1 MMKNFVLVFL
11 VYLSV
16 ASCNESLND
25 IDKNVVSATFLEQSE
40 SNLILKQKFS
50 SALVKV
56 LGQNEEVR
64 SLIKEEAL
72 KQIDF
77 DYDVLYCLIKDKQ
90 LKNGVTLEEYLE
102 KYLTSDELK
111 CIHKQLPTLTL
122 FVPTLPE
129 NSFSV
134 HSWNTIDELPAVA
147 VKVSDNNDVKIYYG
161 NGETE
166 VFPADI
172 IPGFPVVVV
181 KENERIVR
189 IGEILS
195 KTVSENIE
203 ETNLIFVDEIF
214 NNLHG
219 KDLVNTKTRAN
230 RPDRPVPLPKVDN
243 PEDYLPANMKKT
255 YEAYKIYKNTTG
267 WQRDYIYYGITPTTD
282 KGPFDYNM
290 KEFLVGFELMGDA
303 LGFYRKIADQDGDP
317 KSSIPIGG
325 VLPANSSIIT
335 WTEGEYEFKVT
346 TYVGSKSTIGTE
358 YKSFFRLKP
367 DQLFRAEVERVISRP
382 GMPGYTVYKLV
393 GLKSKRVDLDLPLFE
408 WDLENYGATIK
419 IAIEEVD
426 GQETEVNSISSSIEF
441 ATNFGFDASFGE
453 KVKFGVKFGST
464 IKEVLNVSNT
474 ITKTLGG
481 DELGEVII
489 NFADPV
495 VISDEFRYHYKP
507 RTNPRQLLIIQ
518 NLLLILNIIQ
528 GGIDC
533 IYHQRKLI
541 YKLYEGVSK
550 FKFDGYEL
558 TI

>member
-56 LGQNEEVR
+56 LGKNEEVR

-189 IGEILS
+189 NGEILS

-507 RTNPRQLLIIQ
+507 RTNPREQAVVDYTEPTFNSKYYTGWYRLYISPKKT
-518 NLLLILNIIQ
+518 NL
-528 GGIDC
+528 
-533 IYHQRKLI
+533 
-541 YKLYEGVSK
+541 
-550 FKFDGYEL
+550 
-558 TI
+558 

>member
-189 IGEILS
+189 NGEILS

-464 IKEVLNVSNT
+464 IKEVLNVCNT

-507 RTNPRQLLIIQ
+507 RTNPREQAVVDYTEPTFNSKYYTGWYRLYISPKKT
-518 NLLLILNIIQ
+518 NL
-528 GGIDC
+528 
-533 IYHQRKLI
+533 
-541 YKLYEGVSK
+541 
-550 FKFDGYEL
+550 
-558 TI
+558 

>member
-1 MMKNFVLVFL
+1 MKNFVLVFL

-25 IDKNVVSATFLEQSE
+25 IDKNVVSATFFEQSE

-189 IGEILS
+189 NGEILS

-507 RTNPRQLLIIQ
+507 RTNPREQAVVDYTEPTFNSKYYTGWYRLYISPKKT
-518 NLLLILNIIQ
+518 NL
-528 GGIDC
+528 
-533 IYHQRKLI
+533 
-541 YKLYEGVSK
+541 
-550 FKFDGYEL
+550 
-558 TI
+558 

>member
-189 IGEILS
+189 NGEILS

-346 TYVGSKSTIGTE
+346 TYVGVS
-358 YKSFFRLKP
+358 RL
-367 DQLFRAEVERVISRP
+367 
-382 GMPGYTVYKLV
+382 
-393 GLKSKRVDLDLPLFE
+393 
-408 WDLENYGATIK
+408 
-419 IAIEEVD
+419 
-426 GQETEVNSISSSIEF
+426 
-441 ATNFGFDASFGE
+441 
-453 KVKFGVKFGST
+453 
-464 IKEVLNVSNT
+464 
-474 ITKTLGG
+474 
-481 DELGEVII
+481 
-489 NFADPV
+489 
-495 VISDEFRYHYKP
+495 
-507 RTNPRQLLIIQ
+507 
-518 NLLLILNIIQ
+518 
-528 GGIDC
+528 
-533 IYHQRKLI
+533 
-541 YKLYEGVSK
+541 
-550 FKFDGYEL
+550 
-558 TI
+558 

>member
-189 IGEILS
+189 NGEILS

-303 LGFYRKIADQDGDP
+303 VGFYRKIADQDGDP

-507 RTNPRQLLIIQ
+507 RTNPREQAVVDYTEPTFNSKYYTGWYRLYISPKKT
-518 NLLLILNIIQ
+518 NL
-528 GGIDC
+528 
-533 IYHQRKLI
+533 
-541 YKLYEGVSK
+541 
-550 FKFDGYEL
+550 
-558 TI
+558 

>member
-102 KYLTSDELK
+102 NYLTSDELK

-189 IGEILS
+189 NGEILS

-507 RTNPRQLLIIQ
+507 RTNPREQAVVDYTEPTFNSKYYTGWYRLYISPKKT
-518 NLLLILNIIQ
+518 NL
-528 GGIDC
+528 
-533 IYHQRKLI
+533 
-541 YKLYEGVSK
+541 
-550 FKFDGYEL
+550 
-558 TI
+558 

>member
-189 IGEILS
+189 NGEILS

-230 RPDRPVPLPKVDN
+230 RPDRPDRPVPLPKVDN

-507 RTNPRQLLIIQ
+507 RTNPREQAVVDYTEPTFNSKYYTGWYRLYISPKKT
-518 NLLLILNIIQ
+518 NL
-528 GGIDC
+528 
-533 IYHQRKLI
+533 
-541 YKLYEGVSK
+541 
-550 FKFDGYEL
+550 
-558 TI
+558 

>member
-189 IGEILS
+189 NGEILS

-481 DELGEVII
+481 DVLGEVII

-507 RTNPRQLLIIQ
+507 RTNPREQAVVDYTEPTFNSKYYTGWYRLYISPKKT
-518 NLLLILNIIQ
+518 NL
-528 GGIDC
+528 
-533 IYHQRKLI
+533 
-541 YKLYEGVSK
+541 
-550 FKFDGYEL
+550 
-558 TI
+558 

>member
-1 MMKNFVLVFL
+1 MKNFVLVFL

-189 IGEILS
+189 NGEILS

-317 KSSIPIGG
+317 KSSIPICG

-507 RTNPRQLLIIQ
+507 RTNPREQAVVDYTEPTFNSKYYTGWYRLYISPKKT
-518 NLLLILNIIQ
+518 NL
-528 GGIDC
+528 
-533 IYHQRKLI
+533 
-541 YKLYEGVSK
+541 
-550 FKFDGYEL
+550 
-558 TI
+558 